1 MYPVNTEAGSTA
13 AALIMLVVLLMA
25 VAGCGGGGPTDLAPT
40 FEDAGVADKT
50 YDQNL
55 PIDPETLPTASGGDG
70 ALTYAIFP
78 HLPAGLA
85 FDATTRLL
93 SGTPTEALPA
103 TLYTYT
109 ATDSDETGPDSASLT
124 FRITVNKDPVPDFEG
139 RSVADQ
145 SYDRG
150 VAIDGVTLPA
160 AAGGNGPLTYSLS
173 PDLPAGLAFDPTTR
187 LLSGTPIEVQRATLY
202 TYTAT
207 DSDAMGPDSAS
218 LSFRITVEAVASVAI
233 AAEVE
238 EVDEG
243 DDLTPVGITLT
254 LSEPVTGDVTLS
266 LASTGSARL
275 GSDFDLESSVVT
287 VYEGST
293 QAATT
298 ITPIRDLEAEGDE
311 IITLEIESVAGRGQI
326 AASSVSISIRDL
338 GAPPPNQYA
347 VLDARL
353 RLRGGER
360 YDIGREFL
368 YLSYRVWN
376 IGRVAASPTE
386 AILLTTTDLFSED
399 RTFRRFE
406 ARPVPALEPGGSSF
420 SDTLGIPFDVL
431 VPGSNNFFYLVVR
444 PVDEEDP
451 DLVDRNRGGA
461 WDYTAVFLSDESRIP
476 TTCTGFERGVEPGTP
491 DPLFG
496 EQWALRN
503 TGQAA
508 FADEGGV
515 AGEDLNMEQTLA
527 GGPTGAGVHVA
538 VVDSG
543 VEICHPDLAANVE
556 PGLSYNFSAP
566 IWYGAQAEDPFLPTV
581 MGDHG
586 TSVAGLIAASAD
598 NGIGGRGVAPRAR
611 LRGFN
616 FLSAPLTSAYLDAL
630 GMSSESPQSD
640 DVHIFNMSFG
650 YSGKVVNLTADER
663 ELFRVGVSDLR
674 DGLGA
679 LYVKAAGNQFNYCTK
694 LDDDGQPAAPR
705 LDLSA
710 ELGCFGTNRDGEN
723 NLPYV
728 IVTGGFSADG
738 KRSSYSSVGSTLWV
752 VAPAGEY
759 GADRPAM
766 ITTDQMGSDRG
777 YVLRPR
783 GLRPGAAGNPLGDY
797 TSIFNGTSAAAPNAS
812 GAVAL
817 LLQTQPELTWRD
829 VKHILAT
836 TARRLDADIPRV
848 RVAFGGAPAVLRHGW
863 ITNAAG
869 YPFHN
874 WYGFGAIDVDAAVAL
889 AATHPPNSLG
899 VFAESS
905 PLRLAT
911 AVAIPDHDGGGL
923 LQTQNVTGLSST
935 ANIEAVQLRIEVT
948 HPSPRE
954 LGLELTSPA
963 GTRSIVNAV
972 FNHALHGVDN
982 PLDWTVLSN
991 AFYGESPAGEWTL
1004 RVIDAE
1010 AGNTGTL
1017 DAWSLVFYV
1026 GEHPED
1032 G

>member
-13 AALIMLVVLLMA
+13 AGLILLVVLLMA
-25 VAGCGGGGPTDLAPT
+25 VAGCGGGPTDRAPT

-70 ALTYAIFP
+70 ALTHAIFP
-78 HLPAGLA
+78 QLPAGLA
-85 FDATTRLL
+85 FDAMTRLL
-93 SGTPTEALPA
+93 SGTPAEALPP

-109 ATDSDETGPDSASLT
+109 ATDSDTTAPDSVSLT
-124 FRITVNKDPVPDFEG
+124 FRITVKEDPVPDFEG

-150 VAIDGVTLPA
+150 LAIDAVTLPA

-173 PDLPAGLAFDPTTR
+173 PDLPAGLAFDAATR
-187 LLSGTPIEVQRATLY
+187 LLSGTPIEAQPAALY

-207 DSDAMGPDSAS
+207 DSDALGPDSAS
-218 LSFRITVEAVASVAI
+218 LTFRITVEAVASVAI

-243 DDLTPVGITLT
+243 DDLTPVGIMLT

-293 QAATT
+293 QAITT
-298 ITPIRDLEAEGDE
+298 VTPIRDLEAEGDE

-338 GAPPPNQYA
+338 GAPPPNRYA

-360 YDIGREFL
+360 YDIGTEFL
-368 YLSYRVWN
+368 YLSYSVWN
-376 IGRVAASPTE
+376 TGRVAASPTE

-399 RTFRRFE
+399 PSYRRFE
-406 ARPVPALEPGGSSF
+406 GRPVPALEPGGSSF
-420 SDTLGIPFDVL
+420 SDTLRIPFDVL
-431 VPGSNNFFYLVVR
+431 VPGSNNFFVLVVR
-444 PVDEEDP
+444 SVDEEDP

-461 WDYTAVFLSDESRIP
+461 VDYTAIYLSDESRIP
-476 TTCTGFERGVEPGTP
+476 TTCTGFERNVERGTA

-503 TGQAA
+503 TGQAS

-527 GGPTGAGVHVA
+527 GGPTGAGVQVA
-538 VVDSG
+538 VVDTG
-543 VEICHPDLAANVE
+543 LEICHPDLAANVE
-556 PGLSYNFSAP
+556 PGLSYNFNAP
-566 IWYGAQAEDPFLPTV
+566 IWLGAQAEDPFLPTV
-581 MGDHG
+581 LGGHG

-598 NGIGGRGVAPRAR
+598 NGVGGRGVAPQAR

-616 FLSAPLTSAYLDAL
+616 FLSSPLTSAYLDAL
-630 GMSSESPQSD
+630 GMSGESPQSD
-640 DVHIFNMSFG
+640 DVHIFNLSFG
-650 YSGKVVNLTADER
+650 YAGKAVSLTADER

-679 LYVKAAGNQFNYCTK
+679 LYVKAAGNQFDDCTK
-694 LDDDGQPAAPR
+694 LNDDGQPAAPR

-710 ELGCFGTNRDGEN
+710 ELGCFGANRDGEN

-728 IVTGGFSADG
+728 IVMGGFSADG
-738 KRSSYSSVGSTLWV
+738 ERSSYSSVGSTLWV
-752 VAPAGEY
+752 VAPAGEG

-777 YVLRPR
+777 YVQIPR
-783 GLRPGAAGNPLGDY
+783 GLRPGTAGNPLGDY
-797 TSIFNGTSAAAPNAS
+797 TSIFNGTSSAAPNAS

-817 LLQTQPELTWRD
+817 LLETQPELTWRD
-829 VKHILAT
+829 VKHVLAKS
-836 TARRLDADIPRV
+836 ARRLDADIPSV
-848 RVAFGGAPAVLRHGW
+848 RVAFGGTPAVLRHGW

-869 YPFHN
+869 YAFHN

-911 AVAIPDHDGGGL
+911 GVAIPDHDGGGL
-923 LQTQNVTGLSST
+923 AQTQNVTGLSPT
-935 ANIEAVQLRIEVT
+935 ANLEAVQLRIEVT

-972 FNHALHGVDN
+972 FNHAMHGVDI

-991 AFYGESPAGEWTL
+991 AFYGEPPTGEWML
-1004 RVIDAE
+1004 RVIDAA

-1017 DAWSLVFYV
+1017 DAWSLVFYL